1 MKIKGFQET
10 TLMDWEGVVASILFV
25 GGCNFR
31 CIYCH
36 NHHIAFNSNASE
48 NIPEEDVFHRLKA
61 LKNWIE
67 GVIISGG
74 EPTIYGDKLEDFLCR
89 LKHEGFKTK
98 IYTNGS
104 NPQLLLRLIEK
115 KNVDAVSMDI
125 KHLFPYYNSVVKSYN
140 PDITHFLEDSV
151 KLLKNSSDL
160 QVKFR
165 LTVVKGIHTEKD
177 ILQIRQFVSPK
188 PLILQ
193 NVSTEHIPE
202 DFKGRIYPFS
212 AAEFEMLQKS
222 IL

>member
-1 MKIKGFQET
+1 MQIKGFQET
-10 TLMDWEGVVASILFV
+10 TLMDWEGVVASIIFV

-36 NHHIAFNSNASE
+36 NYNIAFNSNSSE
-48 NIPEEDVFHRLKA
+48 SIPEDDVLQRLRE

-74 EPTIYGDKLEDFLCR
+74 EPTIYGDKLEAFLCR
-89 LKHEGFKTK
+89 LKQEGFKTK

-104 NPQLLLRLIEK
+104 NPSLLSRLIEK
-115 KNVDAVSMDI
+115 KVVDAVSMDI
-125 KHLFPYYNSVVKSYN
+125 KHILLYYNNVVN
-140 PDITHFLEDSV
+140 AMNADITRFVEDSV
-151 KLLKNSSDL
+151 AILKNSSDL

-165 LTVVKGIHTEKD
+165 LTVVKGVHTEED
-177 ILQIRQFVSPK
+177 ILQIKQFVSPK
-188 PLILQ
+188 PLVLQ

-202 DFKGRIYPFS
+202 YFKERIRPFS
-212 AAEFEMLQKS
+212 AAEFEALQKS